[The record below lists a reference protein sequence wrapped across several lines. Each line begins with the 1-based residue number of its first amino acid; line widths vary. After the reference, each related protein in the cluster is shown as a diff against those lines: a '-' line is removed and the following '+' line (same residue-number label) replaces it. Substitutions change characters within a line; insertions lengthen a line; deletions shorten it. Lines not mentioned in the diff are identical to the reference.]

1 MWAKYTLPLT
11 LKCAHKGRVR
21 AAELNTS
28 MTLNFCKAVSLK
40 EKMWRMSS
48 GVSGISF
55 ESFFF
60 FSSKR
65 KNKKSWVLFAVYGKL
80 QKQRRTR
87 VKGQRSSECLFLKLL
102 SNPDIIFWKFFQLN
116 NSKGVGI
123 GKEVA
128 AAIHFIFYP
137 FYRKI
142 SCLSHRRS
150 VLKGVV
156 FSVLP
161 VVRDLWVWSQSL

>member
-1 MWAKYTLPLT
+1 M
-11 LKCAHKGRVR
+11 
-21 AAELNTS
+21 
-28 MTLNFCKAVSLK
+28 SL
-40 EKMWRMSS
+40 
-48 GVSGISF
+48 
-55 ESFFF
+55 FFF
-60 FSSKR
+60 FPQKGKT
-65 KNKKSWVLFAVYGKL
+65 KNPESFLQCMANCKSRGGQGLRDKGKL
-80 QKQRRTR
+80 R
-87 VKGQRSSECLFLKLL
+87 VSFFLKLL

-161 VVRDLWVWSQSL
+161 VVRDL

>member
-1 MWAKYTLPLT
+1 M
-11 LKCAHKGRVR
+11 
-21 AAELNTS
+21 
-28 MTLNFCKAVSLK
+28 
-40 EKMWRMSS
+40 
-48 GVSGISF
+48 
-55 ESFFF
+55 
-60 FSSKR
+60 
-65 KNKKSWVLFAVYGKL
+65 
-80 QKQRRTR
+80 
-87 VKGQRSSECLFLKLL
+87 KLL

-150 VLKGVV
+150 VLKSSVGCLLLGTCESGASI
-156 FSVLP
+156 FSKNSLSALAIAFAIIY
-161 VVRDLWVWSQSL
+161 DLRKAS